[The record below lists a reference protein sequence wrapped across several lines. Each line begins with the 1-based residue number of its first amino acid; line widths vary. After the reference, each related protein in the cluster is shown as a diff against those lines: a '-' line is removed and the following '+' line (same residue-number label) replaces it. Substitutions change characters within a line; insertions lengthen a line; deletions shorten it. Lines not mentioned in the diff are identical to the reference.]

1 MKNIIKEK
9 KGITLIALV
18 ITIIVL
24 LILAGVSLGEL
35 IGKKTSITESK
46 DKTALSELTKIQ
58 QAVIEI
64 YLKYTQLGNKMI
76 LKGTSMTYADALS
89 EFNQLGSSESLK
101 VQSYDGISET
111 DPGLFYYKVG
121 PSNLKEMGLENI
133 HREDEYVVNYST
145 GEVFN
150 ITQKKI
156 SSGHILYVAS
166 KRVNSEYIKDG
177 LVLHYDGINNTGN
190 GHSNSAIV
198 WKDLSSNGND
208 GTLNN
213 ISTVLTNESG
223 WGENYLAL
231 DGVDDYVSAYA
242 NTSGDYT
249 IEFIAKDIQA
259 INSAK
264 YGSSFMINTWT
275 SDISSPSLQLFL
287 DGRNSATTR
296 KRYRVR
302 WTRVEDDTN
311 TEIQFYEISDDGGF
325 TISNGN
331 NTIKTYFNGEK
342 NDENVNQS
350 YYERSKIENMRIEIG
365 RWYRSSTYSI
375 KEKIY
380 SFRIYNRA
388 LTDEEVLHNYEIDK
402 VRFGI

>member
-111 DPGLFYYKVG
+111 DPGLFYYRIG

-150 ITQKKI
+150 ISQKK
-156 SSGHILYVAS
+156 
-166 KRVNSEYIKDG
+166 
-177 LVLHYDGINNTGN
+177 
-190 GHSNSAIV
+190 
-198 WKDLSSNGND
+198 
-208 GTLNN
+208 LNN
-213 ISTVLTNESG
+213 GDVL
-223 WGENYLAL
+223 YI
-231 DGVDDYVSAYA
+231 YA
-242 NTSGDYT
+242 
-249 IEFIAKDIQA
+249 K
-259 INSAK
+259 
-264 YGSSFMINTWT
+264 
-275 SDISSPSLQLFL
+275 
-287 DGRNSATTR
+287 
-296 KRYRVR
+296 
-302 WTRVEDDTN
+302 
-311 TEIQFYEISDDGGF
+311 
-325 TISNGN
+325 
-331 NTIKTYFNGEK
+331 
-342 NDENVNQS
+342 
-350 YYERSKIENMRIEIG
+350 
-365 RWYRSSTYSI
+365 
-375 KEKIY
+375 
-380 SFRIYNRA
+380 
-388 LTDEEVLHNYEIDK
+388 
-402 VRFGI
+402 